1 MNLNTY
7 QERPRKGGGYE
18 ATVDGENWLPLLPCG
33 FTGPNAQKSHD
44 RLKTQTRRLPQRQ
57 PPTPPAT
64 VLQMAAALARA
75 KFFEGWFFWMQ
86 EPWRTDRLLD
96 RVKPT
101 QLSDDAPIWY
111 HDEPQEKHAMMRP
124 GKLRP
129 GRFMTLRQARRSR
142 FMVTQTRFQ
151 QVNVITGADIRAEG
165 MTQAEYENAPGDF
178 AWWRDCW
185 NTIHNADGTRLD
197 DGPFVFAYNYLRVR

>member
-1 MNLNTY
+1 MTTEY

-18 ATVDGENWLPLLPCG
+18 ATTDGENWLPLLPCG
-33 FTGPNAQKSHD
+33 FTGPNAQKSHE

-57 PPTPPAT
+57 PPAPPTT
-64 VLQMAAALARA
+64 VLQLAAALSRA

-86 EPWRTDRLLD
+86 EPWRTERRYD

-101 QLSDDAPIWY
+101 ELADSALVHYEGLSPS
-111 HDEPQEKHAMMRP
+111 PLNF

-129 GRFMTLRQARRSR
+129 GRFMTLRQARPDR

-165 MTQAEYENAPGDF
+165 MTQAEYENAAGDY
-178 AWWRDCW
+178 AWWRDIW
-185 NTIHNADGTRLD
+185 NTIHKETGTRLD